1 MEYRSDLLTALAD
14 VSVKLGDDA
23 SRILSDASSEIQLQD
38 LAMEMGYNSQSSF
51 YRAFVKETGVPPS
64 KYREESL
71 RIKAAC

>member
-1 MEYRSDLLTALAD
+1 M
-14 VSVKLGDDA
+14 
-23 SRILSDASSEIQLQD
+23 SSEIQLQD

>member
-1 MEYRSDLLTALAD
+1 MSSAWSGDIP
-14 VSVKLGDDA
+14 LGKQYG
-23 SRILSDASSEIQLQD
+23 IPFGSSYGAGRCVGQQD